1 MQKLSKYYHIYNHA
15 NGFENIFNEER
26 NYRFF
31 LEKYQFYISPIADTL
46 AYCLMPNHF
55 HFLIKIKSEE
65 ELRGWLGSTSQKFA
79 DKGSQKTFEKFGV
92 EKGKWKTFEKF
103 GAEKGE
109 WKTFEKFGVEKGEWK
124 TFEKFEAEK
133 IITKQFSKLFSCYTQ
148 SFNKVYNRRGSLF
161 VPNYKRKEITS
172 EEYLK
177 QVFIYIHNNPVKH
190 GFVRKPDEWNF
201 SSYNAYIFEEE
212 NFVIKNH
219 ILNYFDSVGSLK
231 AAHLDNLPLPDDF
244 ILDN

>member
-1 MQKLSKYYHIYNHA
+1 MTLTISTYYHIYNHA

-65 ELRGWLGSTSQKFA
+65 ELRGWLELTSQKFA
-79 DKGSQKTFEKFGV
+79 DKGDRNTFEKFKV
-92 EKGKWKTFEKF
+92 
-103 GAEKGE
+103 
-109 WKTFEKFGVEKGEWK
+109 
-124 TFEKFEAEK
+124 EK
-133 IITKQFSKLFSCYTQ
+133 IISKQFSKLFSCYTQ

-177 QVFIYIHNNPVKH
+177 QAFIYIHNNPVKH

-201 SSYNAYIFEEE
+201 SSYHAYIFEKE
-212 NFVIKNH
+212 NFVKKNC
-219 ILNYFDSVGSLK
+219 ILNYFDSVESLR
-231 AAHLDNLPLPDDF
+231 ASHIDNFPLSDDLF
-244 ILDN
+244 LEN